1 MSEETAD
8 DLLDALILVE
18 GSDEAGSPMSAA
30 ECVEAL
36 AESFP
41 GFWWRGGTCALSS
54 EVIIAP
60 DYNDPEHGEQLL
72 AEYPPELEH
81 WNSGIEVE
89 LRPGSDAAFCRA
101 FLAVMIRIKL
111 AKLGLFPSEIY
122 ESSGRNLADAT
133 SNHTEESKGS

>member
-1 MSEETAD
+1 MSETAD
-8 DLLDALILVE
+8 ELLDVLIHVE
-18 GSDEAGSPMSAA
+18 SEQEGSPMTAA

-36 AESFP
+36 ATSFP

-60 DYNDPEHGEQLL
+60 DYNDPEHGERLM

-81 WNSGIEVE
+81 WNAGIEVE

-111 AKLGLFPSEIY
+111 AKLGVFPGELAQMTIG
-122 ESSGRNLADAT
+122 SGSQLADAT
-133 SNHTEESKGS
+133 PKSNPRGQ